1 MDNRFWARMWISLA
15 KQAAKK
21 EIGVWLRSIA
31 SRANSRYEAFSPGVK
46 LLTIIKGRTIK
57 MGKPDERDYNNY
69 EDYKDDLMDWDINA
83 IIKVSQK

>member
-1 MDNRFWARMWISLA
+1 
-15 KQAAKK
+15 
-21 EIGVWLRSIA
+21 
-31 SRANSRYEAFSPGVK
+31 
-46 LLTIIKGRTIK
+46 